1 MNYSDQEYQDM
12 KKKIKIS
19 THWDKDHIHQVVLT
33 SLEKGYPVCGA
44 KTRSGSPCKNRIAVK
59 GRCRVKK
66 HQGSTN
72 GGAPKGNKNAVGNDG
87 GAPEKNKNAVTT
99 GEHETIWLDCLSEED
114 QKKYNSIDTDLLVQI
129 DEEIKLTTFREYKMM
144 KRIADLAEVDYTI
157 VQKVVKSKPSKD
169 SPEPLVTVSEQE
181 EKVLATLGQI
191 QGIEDALTRVQ
202 GRKARLLSLKHKIQN
217 NEMPTDT
224 IEIEVTLED

>member
-1 MNYSDQEYQDM
+1 VNYSQKDYEEM
-12 KKKIKIS
+12 KLKIKIS
-19 THWDKDHIHQVVLT
+19 RNWDDDYIHEVVET
-33 SLEKGYPVCGA
+33 ALEKGRPICGV
-44 KTRSGSPCKNRIAVK
+44 KTRAGTPCKKSPAVN
-59 GRCRVKK
+59 GRCRISK
-66 HQGSTN
+66 HNGS
-72 GGAPKGNKNAVGNDG
+72 PSKMKGNQNAKGNSG
-87 GAPEKNKNAVTT
+87 GSAPEKNKNAVTT
-99 GEHETIWLDCLSEED
+99 GEYETIWLDCLSEKE
-114 QKKYNSIDTDLLVQI
+114 QKKYNSIDTDLSVQI

-144 KRIADLAEVDYTI
+144 KRIADLAEVDYTT

-169 SPEPLVTVSEQE
+169 KQIPSVVVSEQE
-181 EKVLATLGQI
+181 EKVLATLSQI